1 MSARRVLGV
10 LECVASDDAVLAR
23 AVDVASESGGYLTL
37 VAIVPPVWLWNPG
50 PHCVPTVSPD
60 ELREQAARVLRRAAK
75 LVPPEIPLLTALE
88 EGKAAD
94 VIARRVATAAHDVV
108 VVRRCRRLRRVPA
121 RLAPVSVLAVG
132 A

>member
-1 MSARRVLGV
+1 VTARRVLGV

-50 PHCVPTVSPD
+50 PYCVPTVPAD
-60 ELREQAARVLRRAAK
+60 ELREYAAGVLRRAAA
-75 LVPPEIPLLTALE
+75 LVPPEIPLLTALDD
-88 EGKAAD
+88 GKAAD
-94 VIARRVATAAHDVV
+94 VIARRVAVAAHDIV
-108 VVRRCRRLRRVPA
+108 VVRRCRRLRRVHA
-121 RLAPVSVLAVG
+121 RLAPVPVVAV

>member
-1 MSARRVLGV
+1 MTARRVLGV

-23 AVDVASESGGYLTL
+23 AVEVAWESGGYLTL

-50 PHCVPTVSPD
+50 PYCVPTVPAE
-60 ELREQAARVLRRAAK
+60 ELREHAARVLRRAAA
-75 LVPPEIPLLTALE
+75 LVPAEIPLVPALE
-88 EGKAAD
+88 DGRAAS

-121 RLAPVSVLAVG
+121 RLAPVPVLAV

>member
-1 MSARRVLGV
+1 VTARRVLGV

-37 VAIVPPVWLWNPG
+37 VAIVPAVWLWNPG
-50 PHCVPTVSPD
+50 PHCVPTVSCD
-60 ELREQAARVLRRAAK
+60 ELRAHAERVLRRAAA
-75 LVPPEIPLLTALE
+75 LVPGEIPLQTAID

-94 VIARRVATAAHDVV
+94 VIARRVAVAAHDVV

-121 RLAPVSVLAVG
+121 RLAPVPVLAVG